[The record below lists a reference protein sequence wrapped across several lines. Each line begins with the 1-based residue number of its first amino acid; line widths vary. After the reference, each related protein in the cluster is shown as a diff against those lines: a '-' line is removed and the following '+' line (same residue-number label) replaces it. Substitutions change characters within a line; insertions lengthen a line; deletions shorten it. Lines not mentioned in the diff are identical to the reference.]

1 VVVIAAAPPPP
12 PAAPDLFFSEY
23 IEGSSFNKALEI
35 YNPTTQ
41 TVNLSNYAIKIYAN
55 SVTTV
60 GPGASTPSGS
70 LTLTGTLSPGSVVVI
85 VHASATSTFSVPGR
99 ITNSVVTNFNGNDPV
114 TLEKLGVVVDR
125 IGQVGYNPGVA
136 WTGIVGASTVSM
148 QDQTLRR
155 KSSVKVGNNNAT
167 AVFVVTDEWDSFPI
181 NTANG
186 LGAHTVDP

>member
-1 VVVIAAAPPPP
+1 M
-12 PAAPDLFFSEY
+12 
-23 IEGSSFNKALEI
+23 
-35 YNPTTQ
+35 
-41 TVNLSNYAIKIYAN
+41 NLSDYVIKIYAN
-55 SVTTV
+55 SATTA

-136 WTGIVGASTVSM
+136 WTGTAGASTVSM

-181 NTANG
+181 NTATG